1 MKSWKRIF
9 LIILSMLVVASIS
22 TFISITVYKNKI
34 LSENEQEK
42 INNAE
47 KNTANNENNIV
58 ETEIII
64 NGEKNKIKMEASTIE
79 TGEQDGNLVYIK
91 EKINITINEKKVED
105 IITYTWTDKDNYE
118 YIFPEVVKI
127 CDSLNKSE
135 YMLFNVSSDRPT
147 GNPVHTFVIYDS
159 NENKIADISDQ
170 GATLFFFIDNE
181 YTIPAH
187 IINKDSIQ
195 IVRKRSD
202 ETFEG
207 ADIYL
212 YTIENGILK
221 SKIINSYTS
230 DEVGGAGAI

>member
-1 MKSWKRIF
+1 
-9 LIILSMLVVASIS
+9 
-22 TFISITVYKNKI
+22 
-34 LSENEQEK
+34 
-42 INNAE
+42 
-47 KNTANNENNIV
+47 
-58 ETEIII
+58 
-64 NGEKNKIKMEASTIE
+64 
-79 TGEQDGNLVYIK
+79 
-91 EKINITINEKKVED
+91 
-105 IITYTWTDKDNYE
+105 
-118 YIFPEVVKI
+118 
-127 CDSLNKSE
+127 
-135 YMLFNVSSDRPT
+135 MLFNVSSDRPT